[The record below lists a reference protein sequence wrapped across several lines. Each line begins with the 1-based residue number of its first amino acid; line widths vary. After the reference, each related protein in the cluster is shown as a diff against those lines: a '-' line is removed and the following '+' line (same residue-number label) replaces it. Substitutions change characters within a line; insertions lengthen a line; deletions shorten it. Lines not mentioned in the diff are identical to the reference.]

1 MIEEQEKNN
10 SSNTFYKKV
19 QEIAET
25 LEIEIEKVTGKTKS
39 TRKKEVKEK
48 IISKIKKRMKEE
60 MAGRTKCRKIEN
72 DKGRRKECLKE
83 SNSGTI
89 KDTMKI
95 RLHMWEVKANYG
107 RKDPDSRCP
116 MCQSEE
122 DTTKHVLKR
131 NKGDKKFNL
140 NDE

>member
-10 SSNTFYKKV
+10 YSNTFYKKV
-19 QEIAET
+19 QQIVET
-25 LEIEIEKVTGKTKS
+25 LEIEIDKVTGKTKS

-48 IISKIKKRMKEE
+48 IISKIKKRMKEK

-72 DKGRRKECLKE
+72 DKGGRKECIKE

-89 KDTMKI
+89 KDIMKI
-95 RLHMWEVKANYG
+95 RLHMWEVKANHG
-107 RKDPDSRCP
+107 RKDLDSRCP

-122 DTTKHVLKR
+122 DTTKHVLKC
-131 NKGDKKFNL
+131 NKGGNKFNL

>member
-10 SSNTFYKKV
+10 YSNTFYKKV
-19 QEIAET
+19 QQIAET
-25 LEIEIEKVTGKTKS
+25 LEIEIDKVTGKTKS
-39 TRKKEVKEK
+39 TRKKEVQEK
-48 IISKIKKRMKEE
+48 IISKIKKRMKEK

-72 DKGRRKECLKE
+72 DKGGRKECIKE

-89 KDTMKI
+89 KDIMKI
-95 RLHMWEVKANYG
+95 RLHMWEVKANHG
-107 RKDPDSRCP
+107 RKDLDSRCP

-122 DTTKHVLKR
+122 DTTKHVLKC
-131 NKGDKKFNL
+131 NKGGNKFNL